1 MDGPSIPG
9 WAGRDCGSWAGFS
22 ENLPGRYRQTVVFPG
37 EIGLNIGKGS
47 HNQKKGGGSVLRL
60 YLSRTADGKIDAWAL
75 LERALTDRGLEQ
87 MPAVERAP
95 GGKPYFPDRPG
106 LCFSLSHSGP
116 WALCALGDGP
126 VGADVETVRPRREA
140 LLRALSAQELAWFR
154 GRGSRWEDFYTL
166 WTLKEARVK
175 HSGTG
180 LTLPP
185 RAIAVPLLDPGQHAA
200 MDGLTFTAYAGT
212 GWRAALCAGGPG
224 PLMEGI
230 SNP

>member
-75 LERALTDRGLEQ
+75 LERALADRGLEQ

-95 GGKPYFPDRPG
+95 GGKPYFPDRPE

-126 VGADVETVRPRREA
+126 VGADVETVRPRRAA

-166 WTLKEARVK
+166 WTLKEALAKQDGR
-175 HSGTG
+175 G
-180 LTLPP
+180 LDRRPEHL
-185 RAIAVPLLDPGQHAA
+185 RVPLLEPGMSAGL
-200 MDGLTFTAYAGT
+200 DGLGFQSFGGP
-212 GWRAALCAGGPG
+212 GWRAAVCGPE
-224 PLMEGI
+224 PVEGFQRV
-230 SNP
+230 

>member
-1 MDGPSIPG
+1 M
-9 WAGRDCGSWAGFS
+9 
-22 ENLPGRYRQTVVFPG
+22 
-37 EIGLNIGKGS
+37 
-47 HNQKKGGGSVLRL
+47 LRI

-126 VGADVETVRPRREA
+126 VGADVEAVRPRREA

-166 WTLKEARVK
+166 WTLKEALAKQDGR
-175 HSGTG
+175 G
-180 LTLPP
+180 LDRRPEHL
-185 RAIAVPLLDPGQHAA
+185 RVPLLEPGMSAGL
-200 MDGLTFTAYAGT
+200 DGLGFQSFGGP
-212 GWRAALCAGGPG
+212 GWRAAVCGPE
-224 PLMEGI
+224 PVEGFQRV
-230 SNP
+230 

>member
-1 MDGPSIPG
+1 M
-9 WAGRDCGSWAGFS
+9 
-22 ENLPGRYRQTVVFPG
+22 
-37 EIGLNIGKGS
+37 
-47 HNQKKGGGSVLRL
+47 LRL
-60 YLSRTADGKIDAWAL
+60 FFAQDVDAHDLLRRSAGLVWAM
-75 LERALTDRGLEQ
+75 EALPD
-87 MPAVERAP
+87 PDHAP
-95 GGKPYFPDRPG
+95 GGKPFFHRFPQCR
-106 LCFSLSHSGP
+106 FNLSHSGP
-116 WALCALGDGP
+116 YALCALSDGE
-126 VGADVETVRPRREA
+126 VGADIEVVRPRRPTLPQKVLSEA
-140 LLRALSAQELAWFR
+140 EFAWFR
-154 GRGSRWEDFYTL
+154 DRGSRWEDFYTL

-180 LTLPP
+180 LTLPL

>member
-1 MDGPSIPG
+1 MDGPSIPD
-9 WAGRDCGSWAGFS
+9 WTGRDCGSWAGFS

-60 YLSRTADGKIDAWAL
+60 YLSRTADEKIDAWAL

-95 GGKPYFPDRPG
+95 GGKPYFPDRPE

-140 LLRALSAQELAWFR
+140 LLRALSAQELACSGGGEAA
-154 GRGSRWEDFYTL
+154 GRIST
-166 WTLKEARVK
+166 
-175 HSGTG
+175 
-180 LTLPP
+180 P
-185 RAIAVPLLDPGQHAA
+185 
-200 MDGLTFTAYAGT
+200 
-212 GWRAALCAGGPG
+212 CGP
-224 PLMEGI
+224 
-230 SNP
+230 